1 MSAMVCGKR
10 SFFEDLQSPS
20 PTSPSTPVSKKLRCS
35 STSPRRFSP
44 PPPAAASIDH
54 LRALFPDVD
63 CQFLEKTL
71 EECGNDLDVAIKR
84 LHELHLIHAQGKS
97 VSASE
102 ADGEMDGGMYKFLS
116 KELIDVPTY
125 QLIRILLTKSRFSSI
140 AGKGSYLH
148 AKFAGIVNTAF
159 VLNNPPADGTEWV
172 ELFVR
177 EMMSATSTD
186 DARARATIVLESLE
200 KSISASASAE
210 AAQNFQKVGIVH
222 LSIFLLTFACHSI
235 FTIFQ
240 ENMMLKEQIELI
252 LRDNIILKR
261 LVAIQHERQK
271 EHNDDRIQEV
281 QQLKQ
286 LIAQYQ
292 EQLRTLEV
300 NNYSL
305 KMHLQ
310 QTQQCNSIPGHFH
323 PDVF

>member
-1 MSAMVCGKR
+1 M
-10 SFFEDLQSPS
+10 
-20 PTSPSTPVSKKLRCS
+20 
-35 STSPRRFSP
+35 
-44 PPPAAASIDH
+44 
-54 LRALFPDVD
+54 
-63 CQFLEKTL
+63 

-84 LHELHLIHAQGKS
+84 LHELHLSHAHGKS

-102 ADGEMDGGMYKFLS
+102 ADGEMDG
-116 KELIDVPTY
+116 
-125 QLIRILLTKSRFSSI
+125 
-140 AGKGSYLH
+140 
-148 AKFAGIVNTAF
+148 GIVNTAF

-210 AAQNFQKVGIVH
+210 AAQNFQK
-222 LSIFLLTFACHSI
+222 
-235 FTIFQ
+235 

-271 EHNDDRIQEV
+271 EHNDDRTQEV

-310 QTQQCNSIPGHFH
+310 QAQQCNSIPGHFH

>member
-1 MSAMVCGKR
+1 MSAMVYGKR
-10 SFFEDLQSPS
+10 SFFDDLQSPS
-20 PTSPSTPVSKKLRCS
+20 PISPSTPVSKKLRCS

-44 PPPAAASIDH
+44 PPPAVASIDH

-63 CQFLEKTL
+63 CQNSVVAF
-71 EECGNDLDVAIKR
+71 AIKR
-84 LHELHLIHAQGKS
+84 LHELHLIHAQ

-102 ADGEMDGGMYKFLS
+102 ADGEMDG
-116 KELIDVPTY
+116 
-125 QLIRILLTKSRFSSI
+125 
-140 AGKGSYLH
+140 
-148 AKFAGIVNTAF
+148 GIVNTAF

-210 AAQNFQKVGIVH
+210 AAQNFQK
-222 LSIFLLTFACHSI
+222 
-235 FTIFQ
+235 

-310 QTQQCNSIPGHFH
+310 QAQQCNSIPRHFH